1 LKKEQSNKGS
11 QAEIIQPLV
20 SENLTKL
27 KQILDPNMAT
37 CNRKK
42 LVPETVDKRNSSMDL
57 DSPKLNLQA

>member
-1 LKKEQSNKGS
+1 LKKEQNNKGS